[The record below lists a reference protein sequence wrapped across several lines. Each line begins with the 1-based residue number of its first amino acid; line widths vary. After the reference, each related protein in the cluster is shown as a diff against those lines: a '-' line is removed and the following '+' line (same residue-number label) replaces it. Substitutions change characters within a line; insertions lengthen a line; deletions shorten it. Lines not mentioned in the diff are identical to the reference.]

1 MLISK
6 TTHYSKLIEAE
17 RFDAKYF
24 FLEDKLKNI
33 PSDMEVVDLGDE
45 RLLTNI
51 TDGEH
56 AGQVFVDEGIL
67 FIKNSSIKSF
77 DISMFDG
84 FYISEEKHS
93 KLQRSALH
101 SEDILFTTIG
111 HIGSSAIVPLGFEE
125 ANINQNL
132 VKMEIDKDFLDPY
145 YLTAYLNSNL
155 VKEQINCLFTSNT
168 HKIMTYPKI
177 KQLKIIVPSRKFQ
190 NKIAEYY
197 KEAISCEIKSNELIN
212 DAKLKFRKYLGIDFD
227 SIPEKKHYTSTFSHI
242 MKNDLWTPKF
252 SYFKYKSISEAIENK
267 WDYITLKP
275 EDGAVEMFTGTEVG
289 RDNYNNYLDKKIGD
303 YPFIR
308 TSDVY
313 NYQID
318 LQPDFFVEKLLGDEI
333 SQDIRPNDIVFTK
346 DGKIG
351 CVGMITEHDKAIIAS
366 GLIIIRAIDIN
377 PYYLFLNLITEEV
390 GQYQAIQRT
399 VYASTIPHLRKPRIE
414 EFKIPII
421 GDNEILEL
429 SSMVEEA
436 FKLKNKKKVLIDN
449 IDSEMDKLTGNI

>member
-1 MLISK
+1 
-6 TTHYSKLIEAE
+6 
-17 RFDAKYF
+17 
-24 FLEDKLKNI
+24 
-33 PSDMEVVDLGDE
+33 
-45 RLLTNI
+45 
-51 TDGEH
+51 
-56 AGQVFVDEGIL
+56 
-67 FIKNSSIKSF
+67 
-77 DISMFDG
+77 
-84 FYISEEKHS
+84 
-93 KLQRSALH
+93 
-101 SEDILFTTIG
+101 
-111 HIGSSAIVPLGFEE
+111 
-125 ANINQNL
+125 
-132 VKMEIDKDFLDPY
+132 
-145 YLTAYLNSNL
+145 
-155 VKEQINCLFTSNT
+155 
-168 HKIMTYPKI
+168 
-177 KQLKIIVPSRKFQ
+177 
-190 NKIAEYY
+190 
-197 KEAISCEIKSNELIN
+197 
-212 DAKLKFRKYLGIDFD
+212 
-227 SIPEKKHYTSTFSHI
+227 
-242 MKNDLWTPKF
+242 
-252 SYFKYKSISEAIENK
+252 
-267 WDYITLKP
+267 
-275 EDGAVEMFTGTEVG
+275 MFTGTEVG

-333 SQDIRPNDIVFTK
+333 NQDIRPNDIVFTK

-449 IDSEMDKLTGNI
+449 IDSEMDKLTGNL

>member
-1 MLISK
+1 MLITK
-6 TTHYSKLIEAE
+6 TINYSKLISSE

-24 FLEDKLKNI
+24 FLEDKLMNI
-33 PSDMEVVDLGDE
+33 PSDMEVVNLGDE
-45 RLLTNI
+45 RLLEKI

-56 AGQVFVDEGIL
+56 AGQVFVDEGVL

-93 KLQRSALH
+93 KLQRSALAA
-101 SEDILFTTIG
+101 EDVLFTTIG
-111 HIGSSAIVPLGFEE
+111 HIGSSAIVPLDFEE

-132 VKMEIDKDFLDPY
+132 VKMEINKDFINPY
-145 YLTAYLNSNL
+145 YLSAYLNSNL

-177 KQLKIIVPSRKFQ
+177 KQLQIIKPSKDFQ
-190 NKIAEYY
+190 EKIANYY
-197 KEAISCEIKSNELIN
+197 KEAIVCENKSNKLII
-212 DAKLKFRKYLGIDFD
+212 DAKLKFREYLNIDFD
-227 SIPEKKHYTSTFSHI
+227 SIVEKTEYSTMLSDI
-242 MKNDLWTPKF
+242 IEGDLWTPKF
-252 SYFKYKSISEAIENK
+252 SYYKYKLIANEIENK
-267 WDYITLKP
+267 WPYITLNSK
-275 EDGAVEMFTGTEVG
+275 EGAVKIFTGSEVG
-289 RDNYNNYLDKKIGD
+289 RDNYIDYLNKKEGD

-313 NYQID
+313 NYQMD
-318 LQPDFFVEKLLGDEI
+318 LQPDFFVEKSVGDEI
-333 SQDIRPNDIVFTK
+333 NQDICPNDIIFTK

-351 CVGMITEHDKAIIAS
+351 CVGMITEHDKVFIAS
-366 GLIIIRAIDIN
+366 GLAVIRAININ

-414 EFKIPII
+414 EFKIPLISDDKII
-421 GDNEILEL
+421 EL
-429 SSMVEEA
+429 SSMIEEA
-436 FKLKNKKKVLIDN
+436 FKLKNQKKVLISKIN
-449 IDSEMDKLTGNI
+449 SEMDKLTNN